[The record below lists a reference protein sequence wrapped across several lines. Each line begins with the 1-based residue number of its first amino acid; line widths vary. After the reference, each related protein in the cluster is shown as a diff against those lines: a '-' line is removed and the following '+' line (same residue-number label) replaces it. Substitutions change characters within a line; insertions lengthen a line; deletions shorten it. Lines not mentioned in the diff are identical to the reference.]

1 MDPMYYSQGWNN
13 YTAEE
18 IKKHVSI
25 PVITSHTLRDPA
37 YCERILAEG
46 KTDMVGLSR
55 GLIADPYWA
64 NKAKAGKPDE
74 IRKCISCLV
83 GCWQESL
90 MIKRE
95 CRCAINPAVGDER
108 FIKIEKASEKC
119 SVAVV
124 GGGPAGMEAAHVAF
138 LRGHSVTL
146 FEKSGELGGAILNC
160 CMINGK
166 NKMKWYADWIRRQVK
181 ELGIEVKYHSAPGAQ
196 ELKQF
201 DAVILATG
209 GKFARPEVPGIDL
222 PFVVTYEDV
231 LRCSMKNCEYYPV
244 DKKAPVACGD
254 TVLIWGDHFGA
265 ADAAED
271 LGTDGKK
278 VIIVT
283 EAKEFAAWL
292 EPIHKDVMMKRF
304 KGGNGEG
311 LATKKIAQPVTIL
324 TRSTVAE
331 IRANGEVVIQDSE
344 FKKTVLK
351 VDNVVLAK
359 FAQDNELYDAL
370 VAQGTA
376 VQKVGD
382 AKAVRNLRAAVTEGS
397 NAALVVEKDLW
408 VNANNAFISEIP
420 TLVNL

>member
-1 MDPMYYSQGWNN
+1 
-13 YTAEE
+13 
-18 IKKHVSI
+18 VSI

-37 YCERILAEG
+37 YCERIVAEG

-55 GLIADPYWA
+55 GIIADPYWA
-64 NKAKAGKPDE
+64 NKAKAGKPEE

-124 GGGPAGMEAAHVAF
+124 GGGPAGMEAAHIAF

-146 FEKSGELGGAILNC
+146 FEKTGELGGAILSC

-166 NKMKWYADWIRRQVK
+166 NKMKWYADWIRRQIK
-181 ELGIEVKYHSAPGAQ
+181 ELGVEVKYYATPSAE
-196 ELKQF
+196 ELKPF

-209 GKFARPEVPGIDL
+209 GKLVRPAIPGIEL
-222 PFVVTYEDV
+222 PFVLDYEEV
-231 LRCSMKNCEYYPV
+231 LRCTMRNCENYPA
-244 DKKAPVACGD
+244 DKKDPAPCGE

-265 ADAAED
+265 ADAAEK

-278 VIIVT
+278 VYIVT
-283 EAKEFAAWL
+283 ESKEFAAWM
-292 EPIHKDVMMKRF
+292 EPIHKDVMVKRF

-311 LATKKIAQPVTIL
+311 LTTKKIAQPVTIL
-324 TRSTVAE
+324 TRSTVVD
-331 IRANGEVVIQDSE
+331 IGPDGEVTLQDSE
-344 FKKTVLK
+344 FKKTTLK

-376 VQKVGD
+376 VQRVGD
-382 AKAVRNLRAAVTEGS
+382 AKAVRNLRAAVMEGS

-408 VNANNAFISEIP
+408 VNANNTFISEIP
-420 TLVNL
+420 TLVNI